1 MQTLPLCNADPG
13 HFGDRVP
20 QYLSTCVDVLDWVAK
35 GNRTDN
41 LIMDKGTQLLQL
53 LR

>member
-1 MQTLPLCNADPG
+1 M
-13 HFGDRVP
+13 P

-35 GNRTDN
+35 GNCTDD
-41 LIMDKGTQLLQL
+41 LIVDKGTQLLQL